1 MTENAKRSDRL
12 SVLRDH
18 ARRLGPFEALS
29 GAEFLRRLYEAVK
42 KAMRRYSYRQY
53 AEDFGF
59 GHTNYLHLI
68 CKGTRPLTVNAAE
81 RIAEALGFKE
91 RERRYFVLL
100 ARYESSRSSV
110 EREVF
115 FEEIVETRAR
125 SFGPSDARDGFEYF
139 SEWFHAAVREA
150 VLLPDFRPDPE
161 WISKRLLP
169 RVTLEEARRSWELL
183 TRLNLVHRDEASGR
197 WLQSEAR
204 ISQPAGARGLGIIR
218 YHQKMAELG
227 KECVTRVPSK
237 RRDVTALTVPMT
249 RALFERLKQES
260 EEWQTRILAASENLE
275 ECEDIYQVN
284 IQLFPLTHARS
295 EDKAQ

>member
-1 MTENAKRSDRL
+1 MAENTNTSQRLRS
-12 SVLRDH
+12 LREH

-29 GAEFLRRLYEAVK
+29 GSEFLRRLYVAAK
-42 KAMRRYSYRQY
+42 KALGRYSYRHY

-59 GHTNYLHLI
+59 GPTNYLHLI
-68 CKGTRPLTVNAAE
+68 CKGTRPLTVSAAE
-81 RIAEALGFKE
+81 RIADALDFKE

-100 ARYESSRSSV
+100 ARYESSRSTV

-125 SFGPSDARDGFEYF
+125 SFGPSEARDGFEYF

-169 RVTLEEARRSWELL
+169 RVTPEEARRSWDLL
-183 TRLNLVHRDEASGR
+183 IRLSLVHRDESTGR

-204 ISQPAGARGLGIIR
+204 ISQPAGARGLGIVR

-227 KECVTRVPSK
+227 KECVTRVPSQ

-249 RALFERLKQES
+249 RALFERLKDEA
-260 EEWQTRILAASENLE
+260 EEWQRRILAASETLE
-275 ECEDIYQVN
+275 TCEDIYQIN
-284 IQLFPLTHARS
+284 IQLFPLTRERS
-295 EDKAQ
+295 EDKTP